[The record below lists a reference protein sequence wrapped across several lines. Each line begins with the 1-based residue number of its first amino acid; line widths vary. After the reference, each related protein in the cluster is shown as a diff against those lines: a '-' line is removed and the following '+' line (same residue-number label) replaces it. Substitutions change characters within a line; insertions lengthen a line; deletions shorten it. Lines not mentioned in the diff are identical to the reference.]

1 MDILSMLIGF
11 VGGGSVL
18 ATALIA
24 IVKQKIK
31 EAQEN
36 RFTDLVILGALFIIS
51 FVIAITG
58 FLLGM
63 IPDQIA
69 GYGIAIFS
77 GAITLFEVFYKA
89 GYEKA
94 LKGKGVKKEEVKG

>member
-1 MDILSMLIGF
+1 MIIGF

-18 ATALIA
+18 ASALIA
-24 IVKQKIK
+24 IIKQKIK

-36 RFTDLVILGALFIIS
+36 RFTDLVILGVLLIIS
-51 FVIAITG
+51 FAVATAG
-58 FLLGM
+58 FFMGM

-77 GAITLFEVFYKA
+77 GAVTIFEVFYKA

-94 LKGKGVKKEEVKG
+94 LKGQGIPVKKEEAEG